1 MRQMNILIL
10 FILSLFTLCA
20 CAHLNSPQHVDLD
33 QNLNQYIGQTSTN
46 IQQNLNLQDL
56 GYQTDNKIVKT
67 DQELNYTI
75 LRPIRIPIIGGSN
88 FSNTP
93 ATSDSGTNDIYDVS
107 LQCKITFHLKNDI
120 AQSISYSGKAC

>member
-1 MRQMNILIL
+1 MRQITIFLL

-20 CAHLNSPQHVDLD
+20 CTHINSPQHIVLD
-33 QNLNQYIGQTSTN
+33 QNLNHYIGQTSTN

-56 GYQTDNKIVKT
+56 GYQTNNKIVKT

-75 LRPIRIPIIGGSN
+75 LRPLRIPIISSSTY
-88 FSNTP
+88 SNTP
-93 ATSDSGTNDIYDVS
+93 ATTDSGTNDIYDVS

-120 AQSISYSGKAC
+120 AQSISYSGEAC